1 MNLLDGTLVSSNI
14 YENLKKDIA
23 LLTQKSKYPP
33 CLSVIIVGDRVDS
46 KTYVKMKEKKCNDLN
61 IKSKITKLS
70 DKVSNEEL
78 LIEVEK
84 LNNDESVHG
93 ILIQLPLPE
102 HINKRAILDHV
113 DITKDV
119 DGFNI
124 YNMGAVA
131 LDRTPDF
138 YPCTPLGC
146 IELLKYYDI
155 DIVGKHVVVIGRSQI
170 VGLPLSLM
178 LMNLGATVS
187 NCDDKTI
194 DIKEITK
201 KADILFTACGVPNLV
216 KKDWI
221 KDNVVIIDIGIN
233 KLDDPSL
240 KRGYKLVG
248 DVDFN
253 EVKETASMITPVPG
267 GVGPMTI
274 AMLMRQ
280 TVKAFRIIN
289 NL

>member
-1 MNLLDGTLVSSNI
+1 MKLLNGIDVSNNI
-14 YENLKKDIA
+14 YENLKKDII
-23 LLTQKSKYPP
+23 LLETKTKYPP
-33 CLSVIIVGDRVDS
+33 CLSVIIVGNRVDS
-46 KTYVKMKEKKCNDLN
+46 QTYVRMKEKKCTELG
-61 IKSKITKLS
+61 IRSKIVNLS
-70 DKVSNEEL
+70 DKITTNDI

-84 LNNDESVHG
+84 LNNDESIHG

-102 HINKRAILDHV
+102 HINKRKVLDHV
-113 DITKDV
+113 DISKDV

-146 IELLKYYDI
+146 IEILNYYKI
-155 DIVGKHVVVIGRSQI
+155 DIIGKHVVVIGRSQI

-187 NCDDKTI
+187 ICDDKTI
-194 DIKEITK
+194 NIKEITK

-216 KKDWI
+216 KKDWV
-221 KDNVVIIDIGIN
+221 KDDVIIIDIGIN
-233 KLDDPSL
+233 KLDDPNM
-240 KRGYKLVG
+240 KRGYRLVG

-253 EVKETASMITPVPG
+253 DVKDKVSMITPVPG

-280 TVKAFRIIN
+280 TIKACTLIAN
-289 NL
+289 N